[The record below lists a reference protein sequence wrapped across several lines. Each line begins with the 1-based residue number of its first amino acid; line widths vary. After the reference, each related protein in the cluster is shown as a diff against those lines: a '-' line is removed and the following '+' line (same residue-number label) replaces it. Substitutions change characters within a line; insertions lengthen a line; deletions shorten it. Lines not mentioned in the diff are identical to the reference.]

1 MMTNDIWCH
10 LSDKIIRRHDDKW
23 HLLSCHL
30 LYRKRY
36 YNVRRDQNPKSLAPP
51 PPTPQTAWAIEP
63 IFRLGVHQR
72 HRIGVTLAI
81 FEFPSGTPKNWPP
94 RFWGPHP
101 QWALGGLF
109 LGVPDGNSKIAM
121 VTPVLCPWSA
131 PSPKMSPIAPVVWA
145 VGGGARDLSPSS
157 HCNSSLSVVRGL
169 LISQL
174 LSFSY

>member
-1 MMTNDIWCH
+1 MSRYMYVGTKKKP
-10 LSDKIIRRHDDKW
+10 KIHWKNIILILQKET
-23 HLLSCHL
+23 
-30 LYRKRY
+30 Y

-51 PPTPQTAWAIEP
+51 PTAQTAWAIES

-109 LGVPDGNSKIAM
+109 LGVPDGNSKIST
-121 VTPVLCPWSA
+121 VLPVLCLWCT
-131 PSPKMSPIAPVVWA
+131 PSLNMGSIAQAVWA
-145 VGGGARDLSPSS
+145 VGGDARDFGFQ
-157 HCNSSLSVVRGL
+157 SLAL
-169 LISQL
+169 
-174 LSFSY
+174 